1 MYLCDVVGS
10 ALHGG
15 LGQPFSTDA
24 LVQVQV
30 DALHQDGQWLRA
42 TLGGQE
48 GGQEVV
54 LPFAPLSPGTR
65 AKVVVGPEDVILARD
80 RLVGVS
86 ARNQLRGKV
95 VRITPLHGRLLVH
108 VQIGD
113 AVLRAEIT
121 QAALDDLGIDVGK
134 DIYCVVK
141 TSAFRWV

>member
-1 MYLCDVVGS
+1 M
-10 ALHGG
+10 
-15 LGQPFSTDA
+15 
-24 LVQVQV
+24 
-30 DALHQDGQWLRA
+30 
-42 TLGGQE
+42 
-48 GGQEVV
+48 V

-65 AKVVVGPEDVILARD
+65 AKVVVGPEDVMLARD

-95 VRITPLHGRLLVH
+95 ARITSLHGRLLVH
-108 VQIGD
+108 VQIGS

-121 QAALDDLGIDVGK
+121 QAALDDLGIDVGN